1 MFYQEMPIM
10 IPVLATGYLVLVY
23 GLLELVQRRRI

>member
-1 MFYQEMPIM
+1 MFYQEVPVM
-10 IPVLATGYLVLVY
+10 IPVLATGYLLLVY

>member
-1 MFYQEMPIM
+1 MFYQEMPVM
-10 IPVLATGYLVLVY
+10 IPVLATGYLLLVY

>member
-10 IPVLATGYLVLVY
+10 IPVLATGYLLLVY

>member
-1 MFYQEMPIM
+1 MFYQEMPVM